1 MKWKPFRRRLG
12 GLVQVVLVS
21 LSVAILAGEVY
32 YRFISKVGYFT
43 PEILK
48 SRGLEYEP
56 SLFSAYTLPQSE
68 QTAGGKYYINRLGY
82 RGHDFSPAK
91 PEGKLR
97 LMFFGGSSVF
107 DPGGLNDE
115 DWPHRIEQVLHEKG
129 FTNVEVIN
137 AGVVGYNS
145 SDSLGRFVAEGHT
158 FTPDYVFFYSAWN
171 DIKYFKSAKNLLRR
185 YELYTKSPIY
195 NYNSGLD
202 RFLCEHSQV
211 YAHLR
216 NAYYQQME
224 SRAAASRV
232 GPGDYASDV
241 NYEHLKQY
249 RLSLEM
255 FVDAARDIG
264 ATPVL
269 LTEPTLAAR
278 NNSEFDKSRIRYQSV
293 QLNHEQLCD
302 AFERIENVVRN
313 VAAEK
318 QVAFIDASSHLSG
331 RTDLFWDHG
340 HLTMKGSE
348 TFAQLITEEF
358 PAIKASRDADA
369 RQQDAK

>member
-1 MKWKPFRRRLG
+1 MTWKPFRRRLG
-12 GLVQVVLVS
+12 SLFQVVLIS
-21 LSVAILAGEVY
+21 LFVAVLAGEVY

-56 SLFSAYTLPQSE
+56 SLFSAYTLPQTE
-68 QTAGGKYYINRLGY
+68 QMAGGKYYVNRLGY
-82 RGHDFSPAK
+82 RGHDFSPSK

-115 DWPHRIEQVLHEKG
+115 DWPHRIEQLLHESG
-129 FTNVEVIN
+129 LSNVEVIN
-137 AGVVGYNS
+137 AGVIGYSS

-158 FTPDYVFFYSAWN
+158 FKPDYVFFYSGWN

-185 YELYTKSPIY
+185 FELYARSPIY
-195 NYNSGLD
+195 NYNGRLD

-224 SRAAASRV
+224 SRAAAARV
-232 GPGDYASDV
+232 APDGYAGEV

-249 RLSLEM
+249 RLNLEM
-255 FVDAARDIG
+255 FVGAARDIG

-278 NNSEFDKSRIRYQSV
+278 NNNELDRSRIRYQSV
-293 QLNHEQLCD
+293 QLNHEQLCE
-302 AFERIENVVRN
+302 AVERIENVVRE
-313 VAAEK
+313 VAAAK
-318 QVAFIDASSHLSG
+318 QVAFIDASNRLSG

-348 TFAQLITEEF
+348 TFARLIAQEF
-358 PAIKASRDADA
+358 PAIQSSRDAA
-369 RQQDAK
+369 AKQQGAK